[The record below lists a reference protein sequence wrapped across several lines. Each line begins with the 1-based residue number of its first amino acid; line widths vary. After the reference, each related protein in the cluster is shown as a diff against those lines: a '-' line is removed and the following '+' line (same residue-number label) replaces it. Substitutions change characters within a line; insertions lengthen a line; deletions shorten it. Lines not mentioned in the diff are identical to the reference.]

1 MQHLLPASILQLATE
16 NEVNVVLLL
25 VIQICVIIL
34 FSRALG
40 ILFGKIQQPLVI
52 GEIVA
57 GILLG
62 PSFLGQLFPQLS
74 AQLFPAVTIPYLDIL
89 AQVGLIFFMFL
100 VGLEF
105 NSDNLRGSGHAAV
118 IVSHVSIIAPFF
130 LGALLAL
137 YLYPTLSTNT
147 VPFTSFA
154 LFMGASLS
162 ITAFPVLARIL
173 TERKLSKT
181 YLGVI
186 ALTCAAADDVTAW
199 CLLAFVISV
208 VRSGD
213 VIAAIPTTLM
223 AAGYIIFMLTIG
235 RSVIN
240 RVLNYIETSQDK
252 SYLSQSM
259 VAVVVVGV
267 LVSAMLTELIGI
279 HTIFGAFLFGAI
291 FPAEHPLAQQLG
303 HKMEDFTVVVLLPIF
318 FAYTGLRTQIG
329 LLNSSALW
337 IDCLLITL
345 IASLGKFGGATLS
358 ARISGLGWR
367 EASALGV
374 LMNTRG
380 LMELIILNIG
390 LDLGV
395 ISPALFAMLV
405 IMALV
410 TTFITS
416 PALVRIYPERFFRIS
431 PAPKPAS
438 SKMAEMELK

>member
-1 MQHLLPASILQLATE
+1 MLNYTPASILKLVAE

-40 ILFGKIQQPLVI
+40 LLFGKIHQPLVI

-74 AQLFPAVTIPYLDIL
+74 AQLFPASTIPYLDIL
-89 AQVGLIFFMFL
+89 AQIGLIFFMFL

-105 NSDNLRGSGHAAV
+105 NSDNLRGSGHAAI

-137 YLYPTLSTNT
+137 YLYPSLSTSA

-154 LFMGASLS
+154 LFIGASMS

-173 TERKLSKT
+173 TERKLNKT
-181 YLGVI
+181 YLGAI
-186 ALTCAAADDVTAW
+186 AITCAAADDVTAW

-213 VIAAIPTTLM
+213 VVSAIPTTLL
-223 AAGYIIFMLTIG
+223 AAGYIVFMLTVG
-235 RSVIN
+235 RYLIN
-240 RVLNYIETSQDK
+240 RLVGFIETNQDK

-259 VAVVVVGV
+259 VALVVVGV
-267 LVSAMLTELIGI
+267 LCSAMITELIGI

-291 FPAEHPLAQQLG
+291 FPAEHAFAEQLT
-303 HKMEDFTVVVLLPIF
+303 HKIEDFTVVVLLPIF

-337 IDCLLITL
+337 LDCLFIIL
-345 IASLGKFGGATLS
+345 IASLGKFGGTTIS
-358 ARISGLGWR
+358 ARLSGLGWR

-390 LDLGV
+390 LDLKV

-416 PALVRIYPERFFRIS
+416 PVLARIYPERFFTS
-431 PAPKPAS
+431 PAPKPAL
-438 SKMAEMELK
+438 SKLAEVELK